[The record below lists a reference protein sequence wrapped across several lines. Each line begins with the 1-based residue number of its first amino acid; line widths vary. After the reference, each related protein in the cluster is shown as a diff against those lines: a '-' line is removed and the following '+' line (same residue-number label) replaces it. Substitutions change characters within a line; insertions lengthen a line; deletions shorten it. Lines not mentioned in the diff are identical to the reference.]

1 MNVLTRKEILEALKG
16 VSIDAQGVRVK
27 VLDYNNNPLAPEK
40 VAYSITYKEFGVS
53 RKVVYYPNTVGF
65 QFVR

>member
-1 MNVLTRKEILEALKG
+1 MYHMKRQWVTTLKG
-16 VSIDAQGVRVK
+16 VAIDAQCVRVK
-27 VLDYNNNPLAPEK
+27 VLDYTNNPLAPEK

>member
-1 MNVLTRKEILEALKG
+1 MNILTRKEILEALKG
-16 VSIDAQGVRVK
+16 VSIDAQGVRIK
-27 VLDYNNNPLAPEK
+27 VLDYTNNPLAPEK

>member
-1 MNVLTRKEILEALKG
+1 MKTLTRKDILEALKG
-16 VSIDAQGVRVK
+16 VAIDAQCVRVK
-27 VLDYNNNPLAPEK
+27 VLDYANNPLAPEK

>member
-27 VLDYNNNPLAPEK
+27 VLDYTNNPLAPEK

>member
-1 MNVLTRKEILEALKG
+1 MKTLTRKEILEVLKG

-27 VLDYNNNPLAPEK
+27 VLDYTNNPLAPEK

>member
-16 VSIDAQGVRVK
+16 VAIDAQCARVK
-27 VLDYNNNPLAPEK
+27 VLDYTNNPLAPEK

-53 RKVVYYPNTVGF
+53 RKAVYYPNTVGF